1 MDFTQYV
8 NTNIGTIGHL
18 LQATFPSVQSPHGAA
33 VVEPVFRAGM
43 KDRFLSDKIFGFQAG
58 NAVVMPVVSG
68 AAPDYMATASSFDH
82 DFEVAKPDHYEVLLE
97 DSGIREKHTA
107 CRNYGVFAF
116 SYPEEAQAWL
126 AVYVRGCTNVKF
138 EAGFL

>member
-1 MDFTQYV
+1 
-8 NTNIGTIGHL
+8 
-18 LQATFPSVQSPHGAA
+18 
-33 VVEPVFRAGM
+33 
-43 KDRFLSDKIFGFQAG
+43 
-58 NAVVMPVVSG
+58 
-68 AAPDYMATASSFDH
+68 MATASSFDH

-126 AVYVRGCTNVKF
+126 AVYVRNCTNVKF
-138 EAGFL
+138 EDGFLYVEGQRDFEFPMATVLQVGDTQPQMFDVTTYPFDRNFLRSAPCLAAQFRPGPVLNILIRRILRLT